1 MNVKDIFCYTPKI
14 RLSVCGISD
23 PVILLLKNVDCQ
35 VFCFV
40 SSNKMS
46 EKAGNLITIP
56 WCQPLRVFIVATS
69 LAKKGA
75 RGERGQ

>member
-23 PVILLLKNVDCQ
+23 VIPLLKNVDCQ
-35 VFCFV
+35 VLCFV

-46 EKAGNLITIP
+46 EGAGNLITI
-56 WCQPLRVFIVATS
+56 LGVS
-69 LAKKGA
+69 LY
-75 RGERGQ
+75 ECL

>member
-35 VFCFV
+35 VLCFV

-69 LAKKGA
+69 SAKKGA

>member
-1 MNVKDIFCYTPKI
+1 MNVKEIFCYTPKI

-23 PVILLLKNVDCQ
+23 VILLLKNVDCQ
-35 VFCFV
+35 VLCFV

-69 LAKKGA
+69 SAKKGA

>member
-1 MNVKDIFCYTPKI
+1 MNARHFLLYNKNV
-14 RLSVCGISD
+14 SVRFCGISD
-23 PVILLLKNVDCQ
+23 VILLLKNVDCQ
-35 VFCFV
+35 VLCFV

-56 WCQPLRVFIVATS
+56 RCQPLRVFIAATS
-69 LAKKGA
+69 SAKKGA